1 MHAVRLR
8 PSGLW
13 IGWDSQNLYW
23 ASSRELLGSTPAT
36 SRQALTRG
44 LLADQ
49 HPWLQIPAPELGWLS
64 VHLPQT
70 RLPYRVG
77 WLWPWQAWGLYRRW
91 HRLWLL
97 AHSRALLHQTRQ
109 LQAQCRGRYLRQAQW
124 PSIRQQADAILNT
137 HHQLRDQTLAKPVAT
152 AWQWLLKLQQPAALQ
167 RLQQSYCRRMVRHY
181 APLFDSLEQH
191 PLTTRQREA
200 CVLDEAANLVLAGA
214 GSGKTSVL
222 AGRVAYLLASGL
234 ARPDEILLLA
244 FGKQAADEMRERIAS
259 RLPETQEASAP
270 SPEISTFH
278 ALGLAIIQ
286 AVEGKRPA
294 LSPLAEGS
302 GARLPLVQ
310 DAFEVALQDP
320 NYRSRVLEY
329 LRRYLYPRT
338 DPMQFTERAGYLAKL
353 AAEELKSLKGEMMY
367 SLAEVQIANWLFR
380 QGIEYCYQHP
390 WPLPLKHS
398 SHQEVLP
405 QFFLPESGVWLRHL
419 TLDRRVKALPWQDA
433 SAYQAAAVALSQ
445 TGGAPVIIDTYYWQ
459 WQSNR
464 LEKVLQKELEQRQIP
479 WQPLPEEAVL
489 ATLREWGRLQE
500 LVEQLNEMLGYY
512 KAGCFDSARL
522 KQQLAQSTE
531 PARAKA
537 ALVLLRPLFER
548 YQQELKRTRSMDFDD
563 MIGLAIEHV
572 ANGRFISPWR
582 QILVDEFQDIS
593 EPRARLL
600 RLLRDQHPESAL
612 FCVGD
617 DWQAIY
623 RFTGADLRLTTDFA
637 DYFGP
642 AAITA
647 LDKTFRFNNAIGEVA
662 NRFVQVNPAQLRK
675 PLVSLLQ
682 VDEARVTLHWLDKA
696 AGRGAEPAAT
706 LETLLSQMARS
717 VTTPPTSVLLLA
729 RFRFSLP
736 DAVQL
741 QQWQQQFPQLSIA
754 AMTLHGAKGREADQ
768 VILCGLES
776 GRHGLPSEKETH
788 PLIAALL
795 PKAEVFAH
803 AEERR
808 LLYVGLT
815 RARQQVFLLADR
827 ARPSPFVQELLTEGY
842 RLDVARA

>member
-13 IGWDSQNLYW
+13 IGWDNQNLYW
-23 ASSRELLGSTPAT
+23 ASSRELLGTTPAN
-36 SRQALTRG
+36 SRQALSAG
-44 LLADQ
+44 IFADQ
-49 HPWLQIPAPELGWLS
+49 QPWLQIAAPELGWLS
-64 VHLPQT
+64 VHLPRT
-70 RLPYRVG
+70 RIPYRVG

-109 LQAQCRGRYLRQAQW
+109 LQAQCRSRYLREAHW
-124 PSIRQQADAILNT
+124 PSIRQQADAILST
-137 HHQLRDQTLAKPVAT
+137 HSQLRDQTLAKPVAT
-152 AWQWLLKLQQPAALQ
+152 AWQWLLKLQQPTALQ
-167 RLQQSYCRRMVRHY
+167 RLQQSHCRRVVRHY
-181 APLFDSLEQH
+181 APLFDTLEQH
-191 PLTTRQREA
+191 PLTARQREA

-234 ARPDEILLLA
+234 AQPQEILLLA

-259 RLPETQEASAP
+259 RLPETQDASAP

-302 GARLPLVQ
+302 GARLSLVQ
-310 DAFEVALQDP
+310 TAFEAALQDP
-320 NYRSRVLEY
+320 NYRGRVLDY

-338 DPMQFTERAGYLAKL
+338 DPMQFTERASYLGKL
-353 AAEELKSLKGEMMY
+353 AAEELKSLKGETMH
-367 SLAEVQIANWLFR
+367 SLAEVQIGNWLFR

-398 SHQEVLP
+398 SHKEVLP
-405 QFFLPESGVWLRHL
+405 QFFLPDPGVWIRHL
-419 TLDRRVKALPWQDA
+419 TLDRRGKALPWQDA
-433 SAYQAAAVALSQ
+433 SAYQTAAVALSQ
-445 TGGAPVIIDTYYWQ
+445 TGGAPVIIDSYYWQ

-464 LEKVLQKELEQRQIP
+464 LEKVLQTELEQRQIQ

-489 ATLREWGRLQE
+489 ATLREWGRLRE
-500 LVEQLNEMLGYY
+500 LAEQLNEMLGYY
-512 KAGCFDSARL
+512 KAGCFDRARL

-537 ALVLLRPLFER
+537 ALVLLRPLFEH

-563 MIGLAIEHV
+563 MIGLAIAHV
-572 ANGRFISPWR
+572 ASGRFISPWR

-600 RLLRDQHPESAL
+600 RLLRDQHPETAL

-623 RFTGADLRLTTDFA
+623 RFTGADLSLTTDFA
-637 DYFGP
+637 NYFGP
-642 AAITA
+642 TASTA

-675 PLVSLLQ
+675 PLASLQQ
-682 VDEARVTLHWLDKA
+682 VEGARVTLHWLDKT
-696 AGRGAEPAAT
+696 AGPGAEPATKIEA
-706 LETLLSQMARS
+706 LLCQMAQS
-717 VTTPPTSVLLLA
+717 GASPISVLLLA

-736 DAVQL
+736 DAAQL
-741 QQWQQQFPQLSIA
+741 QQWQQQFPPLSIE
-754 AMTLHGAKGREADQ
+754 AMTLHGAKGKEADQ

-795 PKAEVFAH
+795 PKAEAFAH

-827 ARPSPFVQELLTEGY
+827 ARPSPFVQEMLTEGY
-842 RLDVARA
+842 RLDVAGA

>member
-1 MHAVRLR
+1 
-8 PSGLW
+8 
-13 IGWDSQNLYW
+13 
-23 ASSRELLGSTPAT
+23 
-36 SRQALTRG
+36 
-44 LLADQ
+44 
-49 HPWLQIPAPELGWLS
+49 
-64 VHLPQT
+64 
-70 RLPYRVG
+70 
-77 WLWPWQAWGLYRRW
+77 
-91 HRLWLL
+91 
-97 AHSRALLHQTRQ
+97 
-109 LQAQCRGRYLRQAQW
+109 
-124 PSIRQQADAILNT
+124 
-137 HHQLRDQTLAKPVAT
+137 
-152 AWQWLLKLQQPAALQ
+152 
-167 RLQQSYCRRMVRHY
+167 MVRRY
-181 APLFDSLEQH
+181 APLFDTLEQH
-191 PLTTRQREA
+191 PLTVRQREA

-234 ARPDEILLLA
+234 AQPQEILLLA

-302 GARLPLVQ
+302 GARLSLVQ

-338 DPMQFTERAGYLAKL
+338 DPMQFTERAGYLGKL
-353 AAEELKSLKGEMMY
+353 AAEELKSLKGETMY
-367 SLAEVQIANWLFR
+367 SLAEVQIGNWLFR

-405 QFFLPESGVWLRHL
+405 QFFLPEPGIWIRHL
-419 TLDRRVKALPWQDA
+419 TLDRRGKALPWQDA
-433 SAYQAAAVALSQ
+433 TAYQAAAVALSQ

-464 LEKVLQKELEQRQIP
+464 LEKVLPKELEQRQIP

-623 RFTGADLRLTTDFA
+623 RFTGADLSLTTKFA

-642 AAITA
+642 AAVTA

-662 NRFVQVNPAQLRK
+662 NRFVQANPAQLRK
-675 PLVSLLQ
+675 PLASLQQ
-682 VDEARVTLHWLDKA
+682 VEGARVTLHWLDKN
-696 AGRGAEPAAT
+696 AGRSAEPVPM

-736 DAVQL
+736 DAAQL
-741 QQWQQQFPQLSIA
+741 QRWQQQFPQLSIE

-842 RLDVARA
+842 RLDVVGA

>member
-1 MHAVRLR
+1 VHAVRLR

-36 SRQALTRG
+36 SRQALTSG
-44 LLADQ
+44 LFADQ
-49 HPWLQIPAPELGWLS
+49 HPWLQISAPEMGWLS

-109 LQAQCRGRYLRQAQW
+109 LQAQCRSRYLRQAQW
-124 PSIRQQADAILNT
+124 PSIRQQADAILSA
-137 HHQLRDQTLAKPVAT
+137 HHQLGDQALAKPVAT
-152 AWQWLLKLQQPAALQ
+152 AWQWLLKLQQPTALQ
-167 RLQQSYCRRMVRHY
+167 RLQQSYCRRMVRRY
-181 APLFDSLEQH
+181 APLFDTLEQH
-191 PLTTRQREA
+191 PLTVRQREA

-234 ARPDEILLLA
+234 AQPQEILLLA

-302 GARLPLVQ
+302 GARLSLVQ

-338 DPMQFTERAGYLAKL
+338 DPMQFTERAGYLGKL
-353 AAEELKSLKGEMMY
+353 AAEELKSLKGETMY
-367 SLAEVQIANWLFR
+367 SLAEVQIGNWLFR

-405 QFFLPESGVWLRHL
+405 QFFLPEPGIWIRHL
-419 TLDRRVKALPWQDA
+419 TLDRRGKALPWQDA
-433 SAYQAAAVALSQ
+433 TAYQAAAVALSQ

-464 LEKVLQKELEQRQIP
+464 LEKVLPKELEQRQIP

-623 RFTGADLRLTTDFA
+623 RFTGADLSLTTKFA

-642 AAITA
+642 AAVTA

-662 NRFVQVNPAQLRK
+662 NRFVQANPAQLRK
-675 PLVSLLQ
+675 PLASLQQ
-682 VDEARVTLHWLDKA
+682 VEGARVTLHWLDKN
-696 AGRGAEPAAT
+696 AGRSAEPVPM

-736 DAVQL
+736 DAAQL
-741 QQWQQQFPQLSIA
+741 QRWQQQFPQLSIE

-842 RLDVARA
+842 RLDVVGA